1 MADFGSGSGLRAPRP
16 KTWTEARVRLL
27 RSLWADGVA
36 GGVIAKRLG
45 PGVTRGMVAGKRH
58 SLGLTPRTLAA
69 TKAAQAANG
78 RRTARRCERLGSRAS
93 PETVVRMAAQ
103 AAAVERLT
111 QPLAGSS
118 PRPWELRVWG
128 ECAFPVAGYGAGTL
142 SCCEPVHLRGYCFG
156 HCEMLAGRPWPPL
169 DAAPELA
176 ASQYGE
182 ACAAV

>member
-1 MADFGSGSGLRAPRP
+1 MP
-16 KTWTEARVRLL
+16 KTWTEERVTLL
-27 RSLWADGVA
+27 RGLWADGVA

-45 PGVTRGMVAGKRH
+45 ITRGMVAGKRH

-78 RRTARRCERLGSRAS
+78 RRTAMMCERAGSRAT
-93 PETVVRMAAQ
+93 PQQAARLAFQ

-111 QPLAGSS
+111 QPLAGSN
-118 PRPWELRVWG
+118 PRPWELRRGG

-156 HCEMLAGRPWPPL
+156 HCEMLAGRPWPPV
-169 DAAPELA
+169 DPAPELA
-176 ASQYGE
+176 ASPYAE
-182 ACAAV
+182 ACTAG